1 MLQRLTKDIQSLP
14 RSKTPAEHA
23 AMGRTS
29 QALRMLDG
37 FIFNFR
43 SDEYCR
49 GIEAAARGMVFGE
62 AQKASDS

>member
-1 MLQRLTKDIQSLP
+1 MKDIQSLP
-14 RSKTPAEHA
+14 KARNPTEHA
-23 AMGRTS
+23 AMGRSS
-29 QALRMLDG
+29 QALRLLDG

-49 GIEAAARGMVFGE
+49 GIENAARGMVFGE